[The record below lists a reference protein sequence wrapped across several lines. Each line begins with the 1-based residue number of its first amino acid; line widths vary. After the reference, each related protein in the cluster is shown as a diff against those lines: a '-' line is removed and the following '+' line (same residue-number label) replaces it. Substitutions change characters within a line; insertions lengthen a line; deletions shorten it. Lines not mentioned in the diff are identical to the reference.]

1 MSYQQQVSRL
11 LLEEYVGQVDEF
23 TVLAQASRLGE
34 PGAFEAFV
42 TAGYDQVWRLCAALV
57 DAEAA
62 DDLAQET
69 YARCSRALRQFRGE
83 APARTWL
90 LAIARRACMD
100 ELRCRARRR
109 RESAVFRWTG
119 HVPVEPDAAESV
131 AVADL
136 LGRLEPDRRAAFVL
150 TQLLRLSYQEASDVC
165 GCPVGTIRSRV
176 ARARADL
183 IEMLAEPGGLAG
195 GKCQEQG

>member
-1 MSYQQQVSRL
+1 VSRVV
-11 LLEEYVGQVDEF
+11 LEEYVGGVDEF
-23 TVLAQASRLGE
+23 TMLAQASMLGE

-42 TAGYDQVWRLCAALV
+42 NASYDQVWRLCAAVV

-69 YARCSRALRQFRGE
+69 YARCGRALRQFRGE

-100 ELRCRARRR
+100 ELRSRARRR
-109 RESAVFRWTG
+109 RNSAVFCGTG
-119 HVPVEPDAAESV
+119 QVPVEPDAAQSV
-131 AVADL
+131 VVADL
-136 LGRLEPDRRAAFVL
+136 LGRLDPDRRAAFVL

-183 IEMLAEPGGLAG
+183 VEMLAEPGDLPG
-195 GKCQEQG
+195 GNRQEQG